1 MRVSPLPV
9 FSDLILKKLHF
20 IDEKTDKERLSN
32 LLKVSLVIAVGTL
45 IPTQKVGLQ
54 KPR

>member
-20 IDEKTDKERLSN
+20 IYEKTDKERLSN

-54 KPR
+54 KPG